1 MCGLLSRAFAIAA
14 ATQRANVK
22 RGDARYQLHKLQ
34 TGEQSDNFKPAP
46 TMGRGVEQIR
56 IWTDEGT
63 FRLLY
68 VARLAEAV
76 YLLHAFSKKEA
87 GHPARGP
94 GARAKPVAR
103 TKVERRTKP
112 SRDLRQRLDAISGSA
127 QQSAKLTARA
137 QVMRTLQALVKE
149 AGWTQAE
156 AVESLGVSQRL
167 SKFSLDALANRV
179 SAAGRL
185 VQVQV
190 EVVKKS
196 LAPHERLRGNRVNQS
211 GFVALSTE
219 EVRRPP

>member
-1 MCGLLSRAFAIAA
+1 
-14 ATQRANVK
+14 
-22 RGDARYQLHKLQ
+22 
-34 TGEQSDNFKPAP
+34 
-46 TMGRGVEQIR
+46 
-56 IWTDEGT
+56 
-63 FRLLY
+63 
-68 VARLAEAV
+68 
-76 YLLHAFSKKEA
+76 
-87 GHPARGP
+87 
-94 GARAKPVAR
+94 
-103 TKVERRTKP
+103 
-112 SRDLRQRLDAISGSA
+112 
-127 QQSAKLTARA
+127 
-137 QVMRTLQALVKE
+137 MRTLQALVKE

-219 EVRRPP
+219 EVRGPP